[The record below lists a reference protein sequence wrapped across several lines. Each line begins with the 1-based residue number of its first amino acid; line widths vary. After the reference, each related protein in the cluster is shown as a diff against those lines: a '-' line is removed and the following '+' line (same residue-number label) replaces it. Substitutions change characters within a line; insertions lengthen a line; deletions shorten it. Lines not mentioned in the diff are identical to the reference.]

1 MHVEVNGLA
10 DAATGSQLNN
20 KTKAAM
26 VIISLGPERAAR
38 LYQYLKD
45 DEVETLTVEVASI
58 QQVDSGKLDAALSE
72 FYELCLAQK
81 YISDGGIGYAKQ
93 VLEKAYGSAKAVQLI
108 NRITDSLHAHSFE
121 FLKKADPKHLLSFI
135 QYEHPQTIA
144 LILLYTTPEQA
155 AAILAE
161 LPREKQ
167 TDVAR
172 RIAMMDRT
180 SPEIVKEVENLLSTK
195 LSNVVNSNFTEIGG
209 VKSIAEILIRADRA
223 TEKYILDEFNKMDPE
238 LTEEVKRRLF
248 IFEDIVYLDSRGI
261 QRFLREVNT
270 KDLVVALK
278 GANKDVSELIF
289 QNMTKRMQDTI
300 REEIQFLGPVR
311 LSEVEEAQ
319 QKIVQ
324 TIRRLEEA
332 NEIVIGRGGKD
343 DILV

>member
-1 MHVEVNGLA
+1 MGILA
-10 DAATGSQLNN
+10 KTASETKLSNR
-20 KTKAAM
+20 TKAAL

-58 QQVDSGKLDAALSE
+58 QQVDSGKINAALSE

-81 YISDGGIGYAKQ
+81 YISDGGIDYARQ
-93 VLEKAYGSAKAVQLI
+93 VLEKAYGNAKAMQLI
-108 NRITDSLHAHSFE
+108 SRITDSLHAHSFE

-144 LILLYTTPEQA
+144 LILLYTTSEQA

-167 TDVAR
+167 IDVAR
-172 RIAMMDRT
+172 RIAVMDRT
-180 SPEIVKEVENLLSTK
+180 SPEIVKEVENLLETK
-195 LSNVVNSNFTEIGG
+195 LSSVVSANFTEIGG
-209 VKSIAEILIRADRA
+209 VKSIAEILNRVDRA

-238 LTEEVKRRLF
+238 LSEEVKRRLF
-248 IFEDIVYLDSRGI
+248 VFEDIIYLDSRGI

-278 GANKDVSELIF
+278 GANKDVADLIF

-300 REEIQFLGPVR
+300 KEEIEFLGPVR

-324 TIRRLEEA
+324 AIRKLEES

-343 DILV
+343 EILV

>member
-1 MHVEVNGLA
+1 MEDLPQ
-10 DAATGSQLNN
+10 ATAEAKLSN
-20 KTKAAM
+20 KTKAAL

-58 QQVDSGKLDAALSE
+58 QQVDSVKIDAALSE

-81 YISDGGIGYAKQ
+81 YISDGGIDYAKQ
-93 VLEKAYGSAKAVQLI
+93 VLEKAYGNAKAMQLI
-108 NRITDSLHAHSFE
+108 SRITDSLHAHSFE

-144 LILLYTTPEQA
+144 LILLYTTSEQA

-167 TDVAR
+167 IDVAR
-172 RIAMMDRT
+172 RIAVMDRT
-180 SPEIVKEVENLLSTK
+180 SPEIVKEVESLLESKLST
-195 LSNVVNSNFTEIGG
+195 VVSTNFTEIGG
-209 VKSIAEILIRADRA
+209 VKSIAEILNRVDRA
-223 TEKYILDEFNKMDPE
+223 TEKYILDEFSKMDPE

-248 IFEDIVYLDSRGI
+248 VFEDIIYLDSRGI

-270 KDLVVALK
+270 KELVVALK
-278 GANKDVSELIF
+278 GANKDVADLIF

-300 REEIQFLGPVR
+300 KEEIQFLGPVR

-319 QKIVQ
+319 QKVVQ
-324 TIRRLEEA
+324 VIRKLEEA
-332 NEIVIGRGGKD
+332 NEIVVGRGGKD

>member
-1 MHVEVNGLA
+1 MPQ
-10 DAATGSQLNN
+10 ATAEAKLSN
-20 KTKAAM
+20 KTKAAL

-58 QQVDSGKLDAALSE
+58 QQVDSVKIDAALSE

-81 YISDGGIGYAKQ
+81 YISDGGIDYAKQ
-93 VLEKAYGSAKAVQLI
+93 VLEKAYGNAKAMQLI
-108 NRITDSLHAHSFE
+108 SRITDSLHAHSFE

-144 LILLYTTPEQA
+144 LILLYTTSEQA

-167 TDVAR
+167 IDVAR
-172 RIAMMDRT
+172 RIAVMDRT
-180 SPEIVKEVENLLSTK
+180 SPEIVKEVESLLESKLST
-195 LSNVVNSNFTEIGG
+195 VVSTNFTEIGG
-209 VKSIAEILIRADRA
+209 VKSIAEILNRVDRA
-223 TEKYILDEFNKMDPE
+223 TEKYILDEFSKMDPE

-248 IFEDIVYLDSRGI
+248 VFEDIIYLDSRGI

-270 KDLVVALK
+270 KELVVALK
-278 GANKDVSELIF
+278 GANKDVADLIF

-300 REEIQFLGPVR
+300 KEEIQFLGPVR

-319 QKIVQ
+319 QKVVQ
-324 TIRRLEEA
+324 VIRKLEEA
-332 NEIVIGRGGKD
+332 NEIVVGRGGKD

>member
-1 MHVEVNGLA
+1 MEDLPQ
-10 DAATGSQLNN
+10 ATAEAKLSN
-20 KTKAAM
+20 KTKAAL

-58 QQVDSGKLDAALSE
+58 QQVDSVKIDAALSE

-81 YISDGGIGYAKQ
+81 YISDGGIDYAKQ
-93 VLEKAYGSAKAVQLI
+93 VLEKAYGNAKAVQLI
-108 NRITDSLHAHSFE
+108 SRITDSLHAHSFE

-144 LILLYTTPEQA
+144 LILLYTTSEQA

-167 TDVAR
+167 IDVAR
-172 RIAMMDRT
+172 RIAVMDRT
-180 SPEIVKEVENLLSTK
+180 SPEIVKEVESLLESKLST
-195 LSNVVNSNFTEIGG
+195 VVSTNFTEIGG
-209 VKSIAEILIRADRA
+209 VKSIAEILNRVDRA
-223 TEKYILDEFNKMDPE
+223 TEKYILDEFSKMDPE

-248 IFEDIVYLDSRGI
+248 VFEDIIYLDSRGI

-270 KDLVVALK
+270 KELVVALK
-278 GANKDVSELIF
+278 GANKDVADLIF

-300 REEIQFLGPVR
+300 KEEIQFLGPVR

-319 QKIVQ
+319 QKVVQ
-324 TIRRLEEA
+324 VIRKLEEA
-332 NEIVIGRGGKD
+332 NEIVVGRGGKD

>member
-1 MHVEVNGLA
+1 MEDLPQ
-10 DAATGSQLNN
+10 ATAEAKLSN
-20 KTKAAM
+20 KTKAAL

-58 QQVDSGKLDAALSE
+58 QQVDSVKIDAALSE

-81 YISDGGIGYAKQ
+81 YISDGGIDYAKQ
-93 VLEKAYGSAKAVQLI
+93 VLEKAYGNAKAVQLI
-108 NRITDSLHAHSFE
+108 SRITDSLHAHSFE
-121 FLKKADPKHLLSFI
+121 FLKKADPKDLLSFI

-144 LILLYTTPEQA
+144 LILLYTTSEQA

-167 TDVAR
+167 IDVAR
-172 RIAMMDRT
+172 RIAVMDRT
-180 SPEIVKEVENLLSTK
+180 SPEIVKEVESLLESKLST
-195 LSNVVNSNFTEIGG
+195 VVSTNFTEIGG
-209 VKSIAEILIRADRA
+209 VKSIAEILNRVDRA
-223 TEKYILDEFNKMDPE
+223 TEKYILDEFSKMDPE

-248 IFEDIVYLDSRGI
+248 VFEDIIYLDSRGI

-270 KDLVVALK
+270 KELVVALK
-278 GANKDVSELIF
+278 GANKDVADLIF

-300 REEIQFLGPVR
+300 KEEIQFLGPVR

-319 QKIVQ
+319 QKVVQ
-324 TIRRLEEA
+324 VIRKLEEA
-332 NEIVIGRGGKD
+332 NEIVVGRGGKD